1 MSTSGSSG
9 NRGGVAGEHPR
20 RRLSLFVAPT
30 SSGDHHN
37 TLAPP
42 LAPVGCW
49 RLEAARFDFD
59 SSVVRPEA
67 KAELTL
73 LAALVTR
80 IGEPVPA
87 LFGHADPV
95 GDDEYNKAL
104 SGRRAAA
111 VYGLVTRDV
120 ELWDRLYAQPFST
133 DDWRS
138 GALPLMRE
146 VTGQPASTPRK
157 EVFAAYMDAICQ
169 DASGQP
175 FSIPKQQFLG
185 KGADPDGKADYQGCS
200 EFNPILVFSKQEG
213 QALERDRQE
222 RNRENAPNR
231 RVLMLL
237 FPPGF
242 HVEPAAWPCPRTKE
256 SSSGCRPHFW
266 PDGDQR
272 RAQQDRRREYE
283 VDHDT
288 FACALYDGMAR
299 RSPCER
305 LRRNLHLRLFG
316 PNKDEIPNAPYRLSL
331 VDVGDVRE
339 GTADA
344 SGVLTEEGL
353 LVPSRVVVDYGD
365 PRLGQDPVVLAYC
378 VSLMLEADDG
388 TSEEDTARRRL
399 NNLGYPPT
407 EFLSDALR
415 AFQHDYGL
423 EKNGTLDDAT
433 RDALE
438 AAAERGKSKSDIAR
452 GDLG

>member
-1 MSTSGSSG
+1 MTSGS
-9 NRGGVAGEHPR
+9 GGVAGEHPR
-20 RRLSLFVAPT
+20 RRLPLFVAPT
-30 SSGDHHN
+30 SDGGDHHN
-37 TLAPP
+37 TLEPP

-49 RLEAARFDFD
+49 RLESARFDFD

-95 GDDEYNKAL
+95 GDDEYNKTL

-133 DDWRS
+133 DNWQS

-146 VTGQPASTPRK
+146 VTGQSVSTPRK
-157 EVFAAYMDAICQ
+157 DVFAAYMDAICQ

-175 FSIPKQQFLG
+175 FSIPKPQFLG
-185 KGADPDGKADYQGCS
+185 GGTDPDGKADYQGCS
-200 EFNPILVFSKQEG
+200 EFNPILVFSKAEG
-213 QALERDRQE
+213 KALESNRDE

-242 HVEPAAWPCPRTKE
+242 HVEAASWPCPRTKE
-256 SSSGCRPHFW
+256 PSSGCRPHFW

-272 RAQQDRRREYE
+272 RAQQDLRREYE
-283 VDHDT
+283 IDHDT

-316 PNKDEIPNAPYRLSL
+316 PNKDAIPHAPYRLSL
-331 VDVGDVRE
+331 LDVGDVRE

-344 SGVLTEEGL
+344 NGVLTEEGL

-365 PRLGQDPVVLAYC
+365 PRLGQEPVVRAY
-378 VSLMLEADDG
+378 SITLLLEADDRA
-388 TSEEDTARRRL
+388 TEEETARRRL

-415 AFQHDYGL
+415 SFQHDYGL

-438 AAAERGKSKSDIAR
+438 AAAERGKSKSDIAA